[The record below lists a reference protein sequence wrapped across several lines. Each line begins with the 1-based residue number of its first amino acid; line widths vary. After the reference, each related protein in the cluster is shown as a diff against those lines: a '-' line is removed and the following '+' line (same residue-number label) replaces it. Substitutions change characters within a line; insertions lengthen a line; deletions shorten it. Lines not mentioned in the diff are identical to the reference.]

1 MKKIIL
7 LSVFLVALSGC
18 FEENKKEDNKIE
30 VIDPGSLNI
39 NYYSNKSV
47 KSLIIPPDL
56 TKPNYEKSFRISE
69 YSDVKQDFVSFDNNE
84 EKPEKVKIIQN
95 KEDIKIEKSGKRR
108 WLVVNKDADYLW
120 EMSRDFLKKEGFS
133 IKNSNKKIG
142 IMETEYL
149 ENYPE
154 VPDQNIGI
162 IRSMLRK
169 ALAQRYSLPIVDKY
183 RIRIEPIENN
193 VSEIHLSLSSMQ
205 EVVTNSGN
213 DNENTIWQVREKDV
227 ALETEMLYRLMLFLG
242 GDEAKSKERIVNAKE
257 KKITLVSQGEGIN
270 GFGKLTFNLS
280 LIETWDNLAWAL
292 DQLNIDIYDKDLK
305 ERAIYINI
313 ARTSDQGFFTWIF
326 GDDAVR
332 KNFQIM
338 LQPKD
343 NSTTDVFFND
353 VSEENEDDTKEF
365 SKEFFMNI
373 AKQF

>member
-30 VIDPGSLNI
+30 VIDPGSLKI

-353 VSEENEDDTKEF
+353 VSEENEDETKEF
-365 SKEFFMNI
+365 SKEFFMSI

>member
-169 ALAQRYSLPIVDKY
+169 ALAQRYALPIVDKY

-353 VSEENEDDTKEF
+353 VSEENEDETKEF
-365 SKEFFMNI
+365 SKEFFMSI

>member
-30 VIDPGSLNI
+30 VIDPGSLKI

-169 ALAQRYSLPIVDKY
+169 ALAQRYALPIVDKY

-353 VSEENEDDTKEF
+353 VSEENEDETKEF
-365 SKEFFMNI
+365 SKEFFMSI

>member
-7 LSVFLVALSGC
+7 LSVLFFALAGC
-18 FEENKKEDNKIE
+18 LEENKKEENKTE
-30 VIDPGSLNI
+30 VIEPGNLKI
-39 NYYSNKSV
+39 NYYSDKSV
-47 KSLIIPPDL
+47 KSLTIPPDL

-69 YSDVKQDFVSFDNNE
+69 YSDVKEDFVSFGTKDDE
-84 EKPEKVKIIQN
+84 SN
-95 KEDIKIEKSGKRR
+95 KLEILKNIEDIKVEKSGKRR
-108 WLVVNKDADYLW
+108 WLIVNKGSDYLW
-120 EMSRDFLKKEGFS
+120 EMSREFLKNQGFS

-169 ALAQRYSLPIVDKY
+169 ALAQRYALPIVDKY
-183 RIRIEPIENN
+183 RIRIEPIEKS

-227 ALETEMLYRLMLFLG
+227 ALETEMLYRLMLYLG

-257 KKITLVSQGEGIN
+257 NKVTLVSQGEGIN

-343 NSTTDVFFND
+343 KSSTDVFFND